1 MIASNAGI
9 IFNPKHNFLNVNLAT
24 ISKSNERYR
33 KCEKIKKSAATN
45 YCIATER
52 SAEI

>member
-1 MIASNAGI
+1 MSTVQQYLKAINAI
-9 IFNPKHNFLNVNLAT
+9 
-24 ISKSNERYR
+24 R
-33 KCEKIKKSAATN
+33 KCEKIQKSAATN